1 MKPKKVYIVEDEKL
15 NLELYLA
22 VLNQIENIEVIYETV
37 GDKGLALIKS
47 GDPDLCI
54 LDYDIPVMNG
64 VTICKELRKIERFQ
78 KIPIIVISSSPI
90 KGNKDDVFRE
100 AGFDKWFEKPL
111 NIKEF
116 RETIISILF

>member
-116 RETIISILF
+116 RENIISILF

>member
-1 MKPKKVYIVEDEKL
+1 MRPKKIYIVEDEKL
-15 NLELYLA
+15 NLELYQA
-22 VLNQIENIEVIYETV
+22 VLNQIENIEIIYETV
-37 GDKGLALIKS
+37 GDRGLNLIKT

-64 VTICKELRKIERFQ
+64 VAICKELRKIERFK
-78 KIPIIVISSSPI
+78 KITIIVISSSPI
-90 KGNKDDVFRE
+90 KGNKDSIFKE

-116 RETIISILF
+116 REYIVSILF